1 MHRSISLTRGLL
13 VAALYVVAAAS
24 SSALAQAPQATGV
37 TVFEGAR
44 LITGD
49 GNDPIEDSAFVV
61 ENNRFTAVGRRGEV
75 TVSAGAARVDLNG
88 KTVMP
93 AIVDAHG
100 HPGFLDAITGKM
112 SKANFTRENYI
123 DHLQRYA
130 YHGVAAVLSTGT
142 DMGDLAFKLRAEV
155 IPNAAR
161 ILTVGRGLA
170 YPGSGPADASRND
183 VPFAVTS
190 AAEARKA
197 VQELARQKAD
207 FIKIWI
213 DTRNGARTKLSPE
226 MFSAAADEATK
237 QGLRSIAHVFDLAD
251 AKLLVKA
258 GVEGFLHSIRDQE
271 VDDEFIRLAK
281 ERNIWI
287 TPNLGG
293 INRPSLMR
301 ESGTPAWF
309 DEPLVRETIAPALI
323 RERAEVYASR
333 KRTNTP
339 LSTVGRVY
347 DVVNT
352 RKLHAAGVREVLG
365 GDSAGDERRWL
376 GLHGLLE
383 FENMVAAGFSPMEM
397 IVAATRESAKVLR
410 LDQLGMVA
418 AGKSADFIV
427 LDANPLDA
435 IANVRKI
442 DRVYLRGQEVD
453 RAGLRAKW
461 QGQWRAKAQL

>member
-1 MHRSISLTRGLL
+1 MSAAIPRAGSASTASAGRRPTAASPAGTQQTSRREGAMHRSISLTRGLL

-142 DMGDLAFKLRAEV
+142 DMGELAFKLRAEV

-197 VQELARQKAD
+197 VQELAGQKAD
-207 FIKIWI
+207 FIKTWV
-213 DTRNGARTKLSPE
+213 DTR
-226 MFSAAADEATK
+226 
-237 QGLRSIAHVFDLAD
+237 Q
-251 AKLLVKA
+251 
-258 GVEGFLHSIRDQE
+258 
-271 VDDEFIRLAK
+271 
-281 ERNIWI
+281 
-287 TPNLGG
+287 
-293 INRPSLMR
+293 
-301 ESGTPAWF
+301 
-309 DEPLVRETIAPALI
+309 
-323 RERAEVYASR
+323 
-333 KRTNTP
+333 
-339 LSTVGRVY
+339 
-347 DVVNT
+347 
-352 RKLHAAGVREVLG
+352 
-365 GDSAGDERRWL
+365 
-376 GLHGLLE
+376 
-383 FENMVAAGFSPMEM
+383 
-397 IVAATRESAKVLR
+397 
-410 LDQLGMVA
+410 
-418 AGKSADFIV
+418 
-427 LDANPLDA
+427 
-435 IANVRKI
+435 
-442 DRVYLRGQEVD
+442 
-453 RAGLRAKW
+453 
-461 QGQWRAKAQL
+461 